1 MKAFPSKVWRDFS
14 ISHHFRLSVAAKLCE
29 DPGEAAAMKILF
41 LLFPLILLLVQGAA
55 GSPARCRR
63 RGGFCSF
70 DGCSSSSKPI
80 GRCSAVSV
88 CCKSR
93 WV

>member
-1 MKAFPSKVWRDFS
+1 
-14 ISHHFRLSVAAKLCE
+14 
-29 DPGEAAAMKILF
+29 MKILF

-55 GSPARCRR
+55 GSSARCRR

-70 DGCSSSSKPI
+70 DGCSSQTKPI

-88 CCKSR
+88 CCKR
-93 WV
+93 